1 MAGIA
6 WQENVLKRGLDWSV
20 IMESFPS
27 GLTESDDENR
37 K

>member
-1 MAGIA
+1 MSGGANM
-6 WQENVLKRGLDWSV
+6 EDVLKRGLDWSV

-27 GLTESDDENR
+27 GLSHDEDR